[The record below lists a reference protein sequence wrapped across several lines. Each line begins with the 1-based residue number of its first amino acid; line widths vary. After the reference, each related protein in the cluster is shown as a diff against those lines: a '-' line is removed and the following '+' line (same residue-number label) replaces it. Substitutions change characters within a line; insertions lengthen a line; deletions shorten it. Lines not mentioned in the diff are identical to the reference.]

1 MDLSNSAKASTI
13 SIRNNMIKLAERL
26 VDIVNEYE
34 GLGGMEAELL
44 KTSFWPSCGPTW
56 TVFKTSP

>member
-44 KTSFWPSCGPTW
+44 KTSFWPSCGPT
-56 TVFKTSP
+56 

>member
-34 GLGGMEAELL
+34 GLGGHGSRASEDEFLA
-44 KTSFWPSCGPTW
+44 
-56 TVFKTSP
+56 